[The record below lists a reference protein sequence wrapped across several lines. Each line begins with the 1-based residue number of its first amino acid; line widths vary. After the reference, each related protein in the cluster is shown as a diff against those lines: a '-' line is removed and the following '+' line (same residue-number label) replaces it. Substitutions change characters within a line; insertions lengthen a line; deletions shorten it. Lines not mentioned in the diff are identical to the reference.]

1 MSKLP
6 ALPLSVLLITSCGT
20 TGAPE
25 PVTVPLPA
33 APPEPAA
40 APSPGTQT
48 TPLAGELFPGVGAP
62 SALRSDVSFESLEGP
77 LWVPASGGAEGH
89 LLFSD
94 VVEAN
99 AQGARIYSFDP
110 RAARFSVVPYPPAP
124 SFPATSTNGLA
135 IDAAGN
141 LLACERYNARVIR
154 LAPGGRLSVLADH
167 FPTGSEG
174 AGSPGGLP
182 LNAPN
187 DLAVRR
193 DGNVYFTDS
202 DWGARPGS
210 ARARMAVYR
219 VSPRGDLDRAIE
231 LEKPNGI
238 ALSPDQSTLYVGSD
252 VQAKVWRLP
261 LDAAGV
267 PGAPSLLIDGARVPG
282 GFKVPDGIC
291 VDDAGNLYVTN
302 NADDVKAIV
311 VFDPAGRSLG
321 RIPFPQRPSN
331 CTFGGEDRRTMYV
344 TTLHAV
350 YKVRMPTPGLP

>member
-40 APSPGTQT
+40 APSPGART
-48 TPLAGELFPGVGAP
+48 TPLAGELFPGVGTP

-77 LWVPASGGAEGH
+77 WWVPAAGGAEGH

-110 RAARFSVVPYPPAP
+110 GSGRFAVLPYPPAQ

-135 IDAAGN
+135 MDAAGN

-167 FPTGSEG
+167 FPTGSER
-174 AGSPGGLP
+174 AGSSGGLP

-187 DLAVRR
+187 DLAIRR

-210 ARARMAVYR
+210 PRARMAVYR

-238 ALSPDQSTLYVGSD
+238 ALSPDQSTLYIGSD

-267 PGAPSLLIDGARVPG
+267 PGILQPEHIKPGAVVVGGGVRYEGRKLLPDVDKRCEEVAGYITPRVGGVGPTTIAMLFRNAVEAAERSGARG
-282 GFKVPDGIC
+282 
-291 VDDAGNLYVTN
+291 
-302 NADDVKAIV
+302 
-311 VFDPAGRSLG
+311 
-321 RIPFPQRPSN
+321 
-331 CTFGGEDRRTMYV
+331 
-344 TTLHAV
+344 
-350 YKVRMPTPGLP
+350 